1 MTRKVFGRSAVE
13 KGTREQRVLKNH
25 QLDSFYKGCL
35 LNLKQKAKK
44 TDELSDSGDT
54 EVPSVDNDGL
64 VNITRPAVVCSDV
77 IGLFE
82 KVQKY

>member
-35 LNLKQKAKK
+35 LNLKQKVKK
-44 TDELSDSGDT
+44 NDEIGDTVDSGDMSLGDS
-54 EVPSVDNDGL
+54 EFY
-64 VNITRPAVVCSDV
+64 NITRPAAICSDV
-77 IGLFE
+77 SGLFE
-82 KVQKY
+82 KVRII